1 MKRIKIKGTIV
12 TNDEAWIYDMFEIE
26 HTSPKMV
33 EEAIEEL
40 EGDEVIVEINSG
52 GGSVNAGS
60 EIYTAISRL
69 NAIVEI
75 VGLAGSAASFI
86 AMAGKKVRIAP
97 TAQIMIHNAST
108 VAIGDKQEMIDTS
121 DFLNTI
127 DSSIAYAYQ
136 LKTGLDKKEL
146 MEMMSKETWLTA
158 EEAVEKGFADE
169 IMFAEKIDAVAS
181 TSLVLPDK
189 VVNKVRS
196 VMKQKDNEL
205 LSRIENIE
213 EKLALLTDNLT
224 NNLNEDKNENK
235 SQEPSRL
242 KRRRF
247 FF

>member
-1 MKRIKIKGTIV
+1 
-12 TNDEAWIYDMFEIE
+12 WIYDLFEIE

-69 NAIVEI
+69 NATVEI

-213 EKLALLTDNLT
+213 EKMALLTDNLT